1 MLWEVTKATVF
12 VVAPY
17 PVVVPHSTVEFA
29 AWSVLQMIVASVGW
43 VPDTLIALM
52 SGGGAAAVTKLLSA
66 LAALWPVALVLLT
79 R

>member
-1 MLWEVTKATVF
+1 MTKAEVF

-17 PVVVPHSTVEFA
+17 PLVVPHSTVEFA
-29 AWSVLQMIVASVGW
+29 AWSVVQMIIAFVEL
-43 VPDTLIALM
+43 VPDTLIPLM
-52 SGGGAAAVTKLLSA
+52 SGGGGAGAGVTKLLSA